1 MGRGIKV
8 GLPCCDGKRG
18 VGGEGAKIVFEVRNA
33 LDSLSFVLNKRRN
46 FSPRISAASK
56 CESFLEASSADML
69 LLSGEEEGAGGRND
83 LEEHLSPYGPF
94 LLPSLYYKAASNVNN
109 IN

>member
-1 MGRGIKV
+1 MGRGKKV

-56 CESFLEASSADML
+56 CESSLEASAGDL
-69 LLSGEEEGAGGRND
+69 LLWSGEEEGAGGRND